1 MTRSAELAQGLA
13 ALRERI
19 SRAAGAAGRRPG
31 DVRLLAVTKTFP
43 ATDAALLVDL
53 GLTDFAENKDQ
64 EAGRKVA
71 ELGELRPAAGARWS
85 MVGQLQR
92 NKARSVARWADEL
105 QSLDSPRLA
114 DAVARSVRAALEAH
128 ERSAPM
134 DVLVQ
139 VNLDSAEVGTPA
151 GHSRGGVAPTEVDRI
166 AERVAGSDVL
176 RLRGVMAVAPRA
188 ERARPAFDRL
198 AEIAGRL
205 QRDHPEATVISA
217 GMSADLENAV
227 AAGSTC
233 VRVGTALLGRR
244 ALLCQ

>member
-1 MTRSAELAQGLA
+1 MTRSAELAEALA
-13 ALRERI
+13 ALRARI
-19 SRAAGAAGRRPG
+19 GRAAGAAGRSPG
-31 DVRLLAVTKTFP
+31 AVRLLAVTKTFP

-53 GLTDFAENKDQ
+53 GITDFAENTDQ
-64 EAGRKVA
+64 EAARKVA
-71 ELGELRPAAGARWS
+71 ELGESRPAGARWS

-114 DAVARSVRAALEAH
+114 DAVERSVRAALEAH

-139 VNLDSAEVGTPA
+139 VNLDSAEPGAPA
-151 GHSRGGVAPTEVDRI
+151 GHSRGGIAPAEVDRL

-198 AEIAGRL
+198 AETAGRL
-205 QRDHPEATVISA
+205 QRDYPEATVISA
-217 GMSADLENAV
+217 GMSADLENAI